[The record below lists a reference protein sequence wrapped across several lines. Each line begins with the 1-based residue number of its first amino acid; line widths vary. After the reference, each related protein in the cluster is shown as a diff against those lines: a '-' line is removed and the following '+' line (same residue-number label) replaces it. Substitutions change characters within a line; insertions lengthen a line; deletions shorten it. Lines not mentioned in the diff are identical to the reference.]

1 MKILDVA
8 IAWLATIMIVLCAAA
23 ALAQEADED
32 DSDEVEEIEEIIV
45 SARKPGDRRRVDQEY
60 EDPLRARILREL
72 HKLDVLEEEYEWRAE
87 VEKPSASR
95 ISWGY
100 DPREDYRM
108 RNEMDLREVP
118 WENSKPATI
127 FSIDF

>member
-1 MKILDVA
+1 MKNSHVA
-8 IAWLATIMIVLCAAA
+8 LSWIATIVIVLCAVAA
-23 ALAQEADED
+23 IAQEADED

-45 SARKPGDRRRVDQEY
+45 SARKPGDRRRVDKEY
-60 EDPLRARILREL
+60 EDPLRARILLEL
-72 HKLDVLEEEYEWRAE
+72 HELDVLEEEYEWRTE

-95 ISWGY
+95 IRWGY

-108 RNEMDLREVP
+108 RNEMALREVP